1 MIALFKANPLLLLFI
16 VAAVGYW
23 VGSIKIRGTGLGV
36 AAVLFVGLAFGA
48 LDPSLRVSELVIFL
62 GLGIFVYTVALQSGP
77 AFFTSLRR
85 HGFRD
90 IGFVFLMLVL
100 SAAATASLHYLL
112 GFDAA
117 TTAGLFSGISTNTPA
132 LAGLIDLIN
141 YSIEDGSEG
150 LSQLAVVGYSLGYPM
165 GVLGVML
172 TIKLM
177 ERWLRI
183 DYAQE
188 AEALQHQYP
197 IQQSLERITV
207 KVTQKS
213 AIGIT
218 LRDLHQR
225 HGWKV
230 MFGRMKR
237 EETIT
242 LPNWDTQLQEQDLL
256 NVVAAPQELK
266 KIIDHLGEKEEVPLS
281 QESSQFMT
289 KRLFVSNPEVA
300 GERLASLNIPEQFSA
315 QITRIQRGDID
326 LHATGDTILEL
337 GDQVR
342 VVTRKTDLPGLQKL
356 FGDSYERLSHI
367 NLLSFG
373 SGMAIGLLVGMITFQ
388 LTDEIGFRLGFAG
401 GPLIVG
407 LILGYLRRT
416 GPIVWTMSY
425 STNLTLRQF
434 GLMLLL
440 AGVGINSG
448 HTFLSTLQGGH
459 GGLIFAAGAVISILS
474 ASLLLFL
481 GYKLLKI
488 PFTMLIGM
496 VSNQP
501 AILDF
506 AMDQSKNKL
515 PMVGFTL
522 MMPIT
527 MITKILIVQ
536 ILFII
541 LGGG

>member
-1 MIALFKANPLLLLFI
+1 
-16 VAAVGYW
+16 
-23 VGSIKIRGTGLGV
+23 
-36 AAVLFVGLAFGA
+36 
-48 LDPSLRVSELVIFL
+48 SLQVSELVIFL

-77 AFFTSLRR
+77 VFFASLRK

-90 IGFVFLMLVL
+90 IGFVFLMLML
-100 SAAATASLHYLL
+100 AAAATASLHYFL

-117 TTAGLFSGISTNTPA
+117 TTAGLFSGITTNTPA

-141 YSIEDGSEG
+141 HSGKQG
-150 LSQLAVVGYSLGYPM
+150 PVNLSQLAVVGYSLGYPM

-183 DYAQE
+183 DYTKE
-188 AEALQHQYP
+188 AEDLQHKYP

-207 KVTQKS
+207 RVTQS
-213 AIGIT
+213 NAIGTT
-218 LRDLHQR
+218 LRDLHLR

-230 MFGRMKR
+230 MFGRMR
-237 EETIT
+237 SGDTIS
-242 LPNWDTQLQEQDLL
+242 LPNWDTQLQQDDLL
-256 NVVAAPQELK
+256 NVVASPTEIKGIVA
-266 KIIDHLGEKEEVPLS
+266 DLGEATEEPLS
-281 QESSQFMT
+281 LEHSQFET
-289 KRLFVSNPEVA
+289 KRIFVSNAEVT
-300 GERLASLNIPEQFSA
+300 GERLASLNIPERFSA
-315 QITRIQRGDID
+315 RITRIQRGDID

-342 VVTRKTDLPGLQKL
+342 VVTRKNDLPGLQKL
-356 FGDSYERLSHI
+356 FGDSYERLCHI

-373 SGMAIGLLVGMITFQ
+373 SGMAIGLLLGMITFQ

-448 HTFLSTLQGGH
+448 HTFLSTLQGGS

-474 ASLLLFL
+474 ASLMLVL

-506 AMDQSKNKL
+506 AMEQSKNKL

-527 MITKILIVQ
+527 LITKILIVQ
-536 ILFII
+536 LLFILI
-541 LGGG
+541 GG